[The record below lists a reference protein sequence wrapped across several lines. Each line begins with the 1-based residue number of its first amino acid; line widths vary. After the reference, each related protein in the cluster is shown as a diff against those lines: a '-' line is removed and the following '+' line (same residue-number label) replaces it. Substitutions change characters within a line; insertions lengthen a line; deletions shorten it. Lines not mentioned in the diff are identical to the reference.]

1 MTPFEVYRDYL
12 ALRNHFNSDS
22 YDYFKYQG
30 KSSIGKDSF
39 VTRKDRFF
47 FEKVSKHKD
56 PHGFML
62 ANFVHNPKS
71 WIRDMAYSDD
81 AERIYQDWLKRKESL
96 SYIVQNDLDKL
107 QFPFDSNF
115 IVKDNQHSYLLSLYL
130 GNKITLE
137 TICVLTDLVRCI
149 PYWDKQLKDDFV
161 WKQTRTL
168 IKKYIPFIRYDSTK
182 MKKIVLDFFSD
193 AG

>member
-39 VTRKDRFF
+39 TSRKDRFF
-47 FEKVSKHKD
+47 FEKVAKHKD

-81 AERIYQDWLKRKESL
+81 AERIYLDWLKRKESL
-96 SYIVQNDLDKL
+96 SYVISNDLDKL

-115 IVKDNQHSYLLSLYL
+115 VVKDGQHSYLLTLYL
-130 GNKITLE
+130 GNKIALE
-137 TICVLTDLVRCI
+137 TICVLTDLIKCI

-161 WKQTRTL
+161 WKQTRIP
-168 IKKYIPFIRYDSTK
+168 IKKYTPFIRYDSAK
-182 MKKIVLDFFSD
+182 MKKIVLDFFRD
-193 AG
+193 AE